1 MANDV
6 VDRVATFLIYTLIAR
21 YLGVFAF
28 GQMSL
33 AITFFQTFQLLA
45 VVGLQTLITREVT
58 KSKTQTRK
66 YFINGSLVVTA
77 FSLLSITALAILIRF
92 LRYSTET
99 TNTVLLLS
107 CSLLPYSLSTVSDA
121 IFQAWEK
128 MFYITIANTV
138 VNIVKIAL
146 AFLLL
151 SQGYGINVIIL
162 LILVAYILNLI
173 TKWFI
178 ISLYITKIRMNFDIP
193 FCISMTKT
201 ALTFLGINGAQAILT
216 SVNVIILSKLASEV
230 EVALFSASFQVMV
243 PVAIIFESVSRSAFP
258 VLCRRFES
266 GLQRM
271 KVISTNLME
280 LLTIIVL
287 PVTIGMFFFADTMA
301 PLMYGHN
308 DFSGASLVIRIL
320 VWRLVFRVFT
330 QMLGQVLVASLQEK
344 MTLRILVIDMLA
356 SVILGPILI
365 SYFGLIGAAITSVA
379 VRVID
384 FIQHFI
390 PVSHMFAGLALKEM
404 IWRPATAS
412 VLMVLFLLMTGGQYI
427 FLTIPLATLVYF
439 SSIFL
444 LSLLSFG
451 GISQLKMNYAYL
463 FSK

>member
-1 MANDV
+1 MANDI
-6 VDRVATFLIYTLIAR
+6 VDRAATFIIYTLVAR

-45 VVGLQTLITREVT
+45 VAGLQTLITREVT
-58 KSKTQTRK
+58 KSKTQTGK
-66 YFINGSLVVTA
+66 YFINGSLVVTL
-77 FSLLSITALAILIRF
+77 FSLLSVTILAILLKF
-92 LRYSTET
+92 LRYSAET

-107 CSLLPYSLSTVSDA
+107 CSLLPYALSTISDA
-121 IFQAWEK
+121 IFQAWER
-128 MFYITIANTV
+128 MFYITIANAI
-138 VNIVKIAL
+138 VNVVKIAL
-146 AFLLL
+146 SFFLL
-151 SQGYGINVIIL
+151 SQGYDINIIIL
-162 LILVAYILNLI
+162 LIFLSHMLNLI
-173 TKWFI
+173 TKLLI
-178 ISLYITKIRMNFDIP
+178 IFLYIAKFRMNFDIP
-193 FCISMTKT
+193 FCISLTKT
-201 ALTFLGINGAQAILT
+201 AITFLGINGAQAILT

-243 PVAIIFESVSRSAFP
+243 PVAIIFESISRSAFP
-258 VLCRRFES
+258 VLCRRFEP

-287 PVTIGMFFFADTMA
+287 PVTIGIFFFANTMA

-308 DFSGASLVIRIL
+308 DFAAASLVIRIL

-330 QMLGQVLVASLQEK
+330 QVLGQVLVASLREK
-344 MTLRILVIDMLA
+344 MTLRILMIDMLT
-356 SVILGPILI
+356 SIILGPILI
-365 SYFGLIGAAITSVA
+365 SYFGLVGAAVTSVA

-390 PVSHMFAGLALKEM
+390 PVSHMFAGIALKEM
-404 IWRPATAS
+404 VWRPISAS
-412 VLMVLFLLMTGGQYI
+412 IFMVVFLIMSKDHYI

-451 GISQLKMNYAYL
+451 GVSQLKMNYSYL